1 MFTQG
6 WCVISS
12 LFLWHSWPSWLGT
25 WLWNA
30 LKETQTSER
39 CQSAS
44 WLGFGNRMNREYA
57 LFSVMKC
64 DQEQPPNWRLP
75 IHTYTYTHTR
85 KHAPF
90 LGSFSA
96 AESTFYKVCFLLL
109 GTSACLILTL
119 RIGGQPLDPFLPWA
133 PWLQSEH
140 SCLFVMSARW
150 INKCVLVFLLVI
162 CG

>member
-75 IHTYTYTHTR
+75 IHTYMYTHTQAR
-85 KHAPF
+85 TISGIIFCCWIHF
-90 LGSFSA
+90 LQGLFF
-96 AESTFYKVCFLLL
+96 TFGNISLFDPYTEDR
-109 GTSACLILTL
+109 GTTTGPLPAMSPVIAVRTL
-119 RIGGQPLDPFLPWA
+119 
-133 PWLQSEH
+133 
-140 SCLFVMSARW
+140 MSLC
-150 INKCVLVFLLVI
+150 NVS
-162 CG
+162 

>member
-30 LKETQTSER
+30 FKETQTWEMSICELTR
-39 CQSAS
+39 IWEQNEHRVCPV
-44 WLGFGNRMNREYA
+44 F
-57 LFSVMKC
+57 C
-64 DQEQPPNWRLP
+64 DEMWPVTAPKLKTP
-75 IHTYTYTHTR
+75 YTHIHVHTHT
-85 KHAPF
+85 HARTISGIIFCCWIHF
-90 LGSFSA
+90 LQGLFF
-96 AESTFYKVCFLLL
+96 TL
-109 GTSACLILTL
+109 GNISLFDPYTEDRGTTT
-119 RIGGQPLDPFLPWA
+119 GPLPAMSP
-133 PWLQSEH
+133 EH